1 MPDTA
6 ADAVL
11 VELAMEVPLLF
22 VPCQYQV
29 MPEGADPERVSV
41 LSPHVLVET
50 EKAAG
55 WLGSG
60 LTVTLTDL
68 AALQQLVVLSLVRT

>member
-60 LTVTLTDL
+60 LKWRFFSRS
-68 AALQQLVVLSLVRT
+68 SLRFSVSCGRCCN